1 MVFRLV
7 FFSVLG
13 ENAVEKSK
21 RLWLEQLDGLLAEVV
36 LNFWKLF
43 QDLRETLN
51 CVVPDWV
58 ANLQISTDG
67 AFLGRWRNVD
77 GQGFF
82 CWQDE
87 LKGGSKI
94 EG

>member
-13 ENAVEKSK
+13 ENAVEESK

-51 CVVPDWV
+51 GVALVPDWV

-67 AFLGRWRNVD
+67 AFWGGEGMSMVR
-77 GQGFF
+77 GFF
-82 CWQDE
+82 VG
-87 LKGGSKI
+87 KMS
-94 EG
+94 